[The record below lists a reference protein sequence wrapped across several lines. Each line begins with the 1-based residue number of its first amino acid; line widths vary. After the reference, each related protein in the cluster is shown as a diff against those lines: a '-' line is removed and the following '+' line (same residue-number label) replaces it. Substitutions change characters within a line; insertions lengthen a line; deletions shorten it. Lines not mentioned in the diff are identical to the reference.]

1 MLEGYEVNTSRVS
14 DAIHYGCIPV
24 VISNNRDLPFA
35 DVLDW
40 SKFSVVINQ
49 RDIAFLKTKLLS
61 RTRETYPRKFIIL
74 ISAAYHTNDNILL
87 WDSDLSIPWEFKS
100 GREIEAFS
108 CQTNPAFR
116 CGERLAL

>member
-1 MLEGYEVNTSRVS
+1 LTEVQHSLTKKALRGENIASMLEGYEVNTSRVS

-87 WDSDLSIPWEFKS
+87 
-100 GREIEAFS
+100 
-108 CQTNPAFR
+108 
-116 CGERLAL
+116 